1 MIFRILDGGAG
12 SELHDLGYHVH
23 EDPLWS
29 ARLLDTNPG
38 AIKQLHKSY
47 LEAGADTIITVTYQ
61 ATVAGFEK
69 FLGVS
74 TERAT
79 ELIKSGVSLAREACH
94 EVPPNLK
101 KGTERRVAG
110 SVGPYGVFLHDGSEY
125 SGYYVESM
133 TQKEL
138 IDWHRPQVTAL
149 LDGGVDMLAVETIPA
164 LKEAEAILE
173 LLKEFPTAKAYF
185 TFSCKDGKYLC
196 HGEKFSEAIQIVMS
210 SDQVIAAGI
219 NCTHPSYISELLDS
233 LRPLQISKPIIVKP
247 NSGEGWKSGVG
258 WCGRGEQSP
267 LEAHLTAWVDKGATW
282 IGGCCRIKPHD
293 IKTLKEYVEHIVK

>member
-133 TQKEL
+133 TQK
-138 IDWHRPQVTAL
+138 
-149 LDGGVDMLAVETIPA
+149 
-164 LKEAEAILE
+164 
-173 LLKEFPTAKAYF
+173 
-185 TFSCKDGKYLC
+185 DGKYLC